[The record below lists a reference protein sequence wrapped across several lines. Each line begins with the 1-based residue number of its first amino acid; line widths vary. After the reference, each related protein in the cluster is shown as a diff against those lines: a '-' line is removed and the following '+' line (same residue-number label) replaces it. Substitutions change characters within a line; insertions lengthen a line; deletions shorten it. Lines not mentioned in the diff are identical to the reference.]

1 MTWHDTLA
9 ARSAE
14 QGRTSADFRAG
25 ARRKA
30 KATILFLLL
39 AGIVVY
45 LVAWPW
51 ALLPAALAA
60 WSAFQCRSALL
71 IAARLEAM
79 EAQSQEAQSQAAQSQ
94 PDGGAPPISD
104 ATKSP

>member
-71 IAARLEAM
+71 IATRLEAM
-79 EAQSQEAQSQAAQSQ
+79 EAQSQAAQSQ
-94 PDGGAPPISD
+94 SDGAAPPISD

>member
-1 MTWHDTLA
+1 MNWHDALA

-30 KATILFLLL
+30 RATFLFLLL
-39 AGIVVY
+39 AGIVLY
-45 LVAWPW
+45 LVGWPW

-60 WSAFQCRSALL
+60 WSAFQSRSALL
-71 IAARLEAM
+71 IATRLEAM
-79 EAQSQEAQSQAAQSQ
+79 EVQTPCKA
-94 PDGGAPPISD
+94 
-104 ATKSP
+104 

>member
-1 MTWHDTLA
+1 MSWHDTLA

-30 KATILFLLL
+30 KQTILFLLL
-39 AGIVVY
+39 AGIVLY

-51 ALLPAALAA
+51 ASLPGALAA

-79 EAQSQEAQSQAAQSQ
+79 EAQPPAASVLVPPVSRAENSPGNQES
-94 PDGGAPPISD
+94 PP
-104 ATKSP
+104 